1 MGNEKD
7 KLAELKKKASQAN
20 EHLKKGAAM
29 PEKTLIHIV
38 KNKGTPIEEAVDIN
52 CDSFFIVHVDKG
64 KMDFTGHLDLM
75 LMAQSIKPLIPVAM
89 KYVAD
94 KLSQSKKR

>member
-1 MGNEKD
+1 MGNKKG
-7 KLAELKKKASQAN
+7 KLAELKAKAGQAN
-20 EHLKKGAAM
+20 EHLKKEAAM
-29 PEKTLIHIV
+29 PEKILIHIV

-52 CDSFFIVHVDKG
+52 CDSYFLVHMDKG
-64 KMDFTGHLDLM
+64 KTDFTGHLDLL
-75 LMAQSIKPLIPVAM
+75 LMAQSMKPLVPMTM

>member
-1 MGNEKD
+1 MGNTKD
-7 KLAELKKKASQAN
+7 KLAELKKKASQA
-20 EHLKKGAAM
+20 EKRMEKEGVM

-38 KNKGTPIEEAVDIN
+38 KNKGTPIEEVMDIN
-52 CDSFFIVHVDKG
+52 CDSYFLVHMDKG
-64 KMDFTGHLDLM
+64 KMNFTGHLDLF

-94 KLSQSKKR
+94 KLSQPKKR